1 MTTGVA
7 LFETAVGDCGIAW
20 NDAGV
25 CGMQLPE
32 SSDTAMLG
40 YLRRQHPDAHVTDP
54 PPEIRRVIERV
65 TGLLAGERD
74 DLCDIPVDLSTLPD
88 FSRRV
93 LELTREVGPGETTTY
108 GEIAKRLDA
117 PNAAREVGQAL
128 GHNPV
133 PIIVPC
139 HRVLG
144 AGGRLVGF
152 SAPGGVATKLK
163 LLAIEDATYNGQP
176 ALF

>member
-1 MTTGVA
+1 MA

-20 NDAGV
+20 NETGV
-25 CGMQLPE
+25 CGMALPE
-32 SSDTAMLG
+32 SSDTALLS
-40 YLRRQHPDAHVTDP
+40 YLRRPHPDAHVCEP
-54 PPEIRRVIERV
+54 PPAIQHVIDRVR
-65 TGLLAGERD
+65 GLLAGERD
-74 DLCDIPVDLSTLPD
+74 DLRDIEVDLAALPD

-108 GEIAKRLDA
+108 GEIAKRLGS
-117 PNAAREVGQAL
+117 PHAAREVGQAL

-144 AGGRLVGF
+144 AGGKLVGF

-163 LLAIEDATYNGQP
+163 LLAIEDAAFDGQP